1 MSKKSEEHDHAEVS
15 GDSDGEDSRKPF
27 EHFLENP
34 AYLSSAIRR
43 QILQHRLKM
52 LPEAAQ
58 KRVKALKNIQL
69 DYLKLE
75 TKFFEE
81 VYQIERKYQE
91 LYQPLNDKRKS
102 IINGEYEPTDS
113 EAESQFKEEVDED
126 EEMARHLKSSLNVI
140 NSLPKYD
147 ENVKGVPDFW
157 LTIFR
162 HTDLLSDM
170 VQPHDEPILKKLQD
184 IKIKYD
190 EDLSYTLEFHF
201 APNDHFTDTVLTKK
215 YYLRCKI
222 DGTEPFAFEGPE
234 IYKCTGCNINW
245 KPGQNITVK
254 TIKKKQKHKARGAV
268 RTVTKQVPNDSF
280 FNFFNPPEVPE
291 DESKIDEDSQNIL
304 GTDFEIGHFLRAR
317 IIPRAVLYYT
327 GDVVDDDD
335 DMEEEEEEEEEA
347 EEEEED
353 ENEEMEE
360 PANNKGGYK
369 KQLGGGKKKLPEA
382 TNPAECQQQ

>member
-1 MSKKSEEHDHAEVS
+1 MSNAEEVVADS
-15 GDSDGEDSRKPF
+15 SDGENEGNRKF
-27 EHFLENP
+27 EAFLENP

-43 QILQHRLKM
+43 QILKSLVKS
-52 LPEAAQ
+52 LPDKAQ

-69 DYLKLE
+69 EYLKLE
-75 TKFFEE
+75 TKFYEE
-81 VYQIERKYQE
+81 VYQIERKYQD
-91 LYQPLNDKRKS
+91 LYQPLNDKRKT
-102 IINGEYEPTDS
+102 IINGDYEPSDV
-113 EAESQFKEEVDED
+113 ESQFKSDNEEDSEDD
-126 EEMARHLKSSLNVI
+126 EEAAKLKSSI
-140 NSLPKYD
+140 NHLKSLPKYD
-147 ENVKGVPDFW
+147 ENVSGIPDFW

-162 HTDLLSDM
+162 HSDLLSDM
-170 VQPHDEPILKKLQD
+170 IQTHDEPILKKLQD

-190 EDLSYTLEFHF
+190 EAMSYTLEFHF

-222 DGTEPFAFEGPE
+222 DGNEPFAFEGPE
-234 IYKCTGCNINW
+234 IYKCTGCTINW
-245 KPGQNITVK
+245 KPGQNITVR

-335 DMEEEEEEEEEA
+335 DLDEEEEEEEEEA
-347 EEEEED
+347 EEEED

-360 PANNKGGYK
+360 PAAPNKGGQHK
-369 KQLGGGKKKLPEA
+369 KAGGLGKKKA
-382 TNPAECQQQ
+382 SDQSNPAECQQQ